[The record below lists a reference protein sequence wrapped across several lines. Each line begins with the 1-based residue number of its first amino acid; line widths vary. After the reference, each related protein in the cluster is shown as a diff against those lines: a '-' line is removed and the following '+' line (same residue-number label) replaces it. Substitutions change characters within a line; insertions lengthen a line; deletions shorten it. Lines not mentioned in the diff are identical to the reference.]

1 MENIHIVNT
10 GSWADDFCFENIK
23 DAAAFYELALKAKRI
38 KTYYIGDETYYSEG
52 EVKQVLIKS
61 GALCT
66 GKEIENLKE
75 AIQEDQGDEYE
86 KTK

>member
-1 MENIHIVNT
+1 MKKVHIVNI

-61 GALCT
+61 GLLCT
-66 GKEIENLKE
+66 DKEIEALKE
-75 AIQEDQGDEYE
+75 AVQEDQGGDEV
-86 KTK
+86 